1 MYSMGQFILELI
13 ESAPALVKG
22 TFIKDIRPSGG
33 GGMPKLS
40 FCEPQT

>member
-22 TFIKDIRPSGG
+22 TFIKDVRPSGG
-33 GGMPKLS
+33 GDAKAV
-40 FCEPQT
+40 FF